1 MDISGNAG
9 IDKGS
14 IGENKGEIVVYQP
27 DDITR
32 LEVRVNEETV
42 WLTQGQMAELFQ
54 TSPQNVTI
62 HIRNIYDEGELQKNP
77 TCKEY
82 LQVKQE
88 GSKIVRRRQKIYN
101 LDVIISVGYR
111 VKSIRGTQFRQ
122 WANGVLKAYL
132 IKGYSINAQ
141 LLQISQD
148 INKRL
153 ESHAIT
159 LAYHESVLKEH
170 SKKIDFFIQ
179 SSLPPKQGIF
189 FDGQIYDAY
198 TFVAE
203 LVRKAAT
210 RIVLIDNYI
219 DDTVLTIL
227 SKRADGVGATIYTG
241 KISKQLQLDIDKH
254 NAQYPLIEVRT
265 FSKAHDRFLIIDD
278 DVYLI
283 GASIKDLGK
292 KWFGFTWRENTDA
305 EDMMRRV

>member
-1 MDISGNAG
+1 MEFFGNAG

-122 WANGVLKAYL
+122 WANGVLKAHL

-159 LAYHESVLKEH
+159 LADHESVLKEH

-198 TFVAE
+198 AFVSG
-203 LVRKAAT
+203 LVRKAAR

-219 DDTVLTIL
+219 DDTVLTMM
-227 SKRADGVGATIYTG
+227 SKRAPEVEATIYTG
-241 KISKQLQLDIDKH
+241 KVSKQLQLDIDKH
-254 NAQYPLIEVRT
+254 NAQYQPIKVRT

-278 DVYLI
+278 AVYLV

-292 KWFGFTWRENTDA
+292 KWFGFTLMENTEA
-305 EDMMRRV
+305 EELMRRM

>member
-1 MDISGNAG
+1 MEISGNAG
-9 IDKGS
+9 IDNGS

-27 DDITR
+27 DEITR

-62 HIRNIYDEGELQKNP
+62 HIRNIYDEEELQKNP

-122 WANGVLKAYL
+122 WANGVLKAHL

-159 LAYHESVLKEH
+159 LADHESVLKEH

-198 TFVAE
+198 TFVTE
-203 LVRKAAT
+203 LIRKAT
-210 RIVLIDNYI
+210 RRIVLIDNYI
-219 DDTVLTIL
+219 DDTVLTML
-227 SKRADGVGATIYTG
+227 SKRAPGVEATIYTG

-254 NAQYPLIEVRT
+254 NAQYPPIVIRT

-278 DVYLI
+278 TVYLV

-292 KWFGFTWRENTDA
+292 KWFGFTLMENTDA
-305 EDMMRRV
+305 EELLGRI

>member
-1 MDISGNAG
+1 MEISGNAG
-9 IDKGS
+9 IDNGS

-62 HIRNIYDEGELQKNP
+62 HIRNIYDEEELQKNP

-122 WANGVLKAYL
+122 WANGVLKAHL

-153 ESHAIT
+153 ESHAII
-159 LAYHESVLKEH
+159 LADHESVLKEH

-198 TFVAE
+198 TFVTE
-203 LVRKAAT
+203 LIRKAT
-210 RIVLIDNYI
+210 RRIVLIDNYI
-219 DDTVLTIL
+219 DDTVLTML
-227 SKRADGVGATIYTG
+227 SKRTPGVEATIYTG
-241 KISKQLQLDIDKH
+241 KISKQLRLDIDKH
-254 NAQYPLIEVRT
+254 NAQYPPVEVRT

-278 DVYLI
+278 AVYLV

-292 KWFGFTWRENTDA
+292 KWFGFTLMENTDA
-305 EDMMRRV
+305 GELIEKI